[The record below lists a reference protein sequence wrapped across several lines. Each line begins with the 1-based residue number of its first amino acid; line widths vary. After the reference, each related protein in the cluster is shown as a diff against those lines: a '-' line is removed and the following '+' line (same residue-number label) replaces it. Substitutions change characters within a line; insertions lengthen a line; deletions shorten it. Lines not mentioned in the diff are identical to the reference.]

1 VSSPRRTCVLGLAPL
16 SGTMWVGLGSV
27 LLGASGYA
35 FLTLTARTV
44 PPADYAALASLYL
57 LVALAGPALFIP
69 VEQETTRL
77 VSRWRALGLGTA
89 DVVRRLA
96 LASSAMTAVAVLVL
110 AALGPL
116 LVSRVFNGSVALLA
130 ALTLSVAGYGGACL
144 VRGVFAGQNRLRG
157 YAACVGVDGLMR
169 LVPCVGLAIAGV
181 SAAWPYGLALGLG
194 SVAALGVGLA
204 RYRPGGPGPTVAWRE
219 LLAAVGWL
227 IAAWGML
234 FALANIAPVIVTAL
248 LPDDPAQAGVF
259 AFVFVVARVPVF
271 VLLSLQAI
279 LLPALSRSAAT
290 RDLPGLRRGV
300 LRAMLAVGG
309 LGVVS
314 LLTTVPVARWLVGI
328 LFDGQGAGGQG
339 AGGQGAR
346 GQGLE
351 GLGALSAWTL
361 TLLAVGTILA
371 MVVQVLQPA
380 LIAVAGHRVVAAAW
394 LAGAGCF
401 AAAFALPLEPVAAAT
416 VAQVVSAA
424 ATVAVMA
431 LALVRQLRTA
441 SLTPVQAAA

>member
-1 VSSPRRTCVLGLAPL
+1 VSSPRRACVLGLASL

-77 VSRWRALGLGTA
+77 VSRARALGLGTA
-89 DVVRRLA
+89 DVVRRLW
-96 LASSAMTAVAVLVL
+96 LASAAMTAVAVLVL
-110 AALGPL
+110 TALGPL
-116 LVSRVFNGSVALLA
+116 LVGRVFNGSVVLLA

-169 LVPCVGLAIAGV
+169 LVPCVGLAVAGV

-204 RYRPGGPGPTVAWRE
+204 WFRPGGRGPTVAWRE
-219 LLAAVGWL
+219 LLAAIGWL
-227 IAAWGML
+227 IAAWGMS

-248 LPDDPAQAGVF
+248 LPSDPAQAGVF

-300 LRAMLAVGG
+300 RLAMLAVGG

-314 LLTTVPVARWLVGI
+314 LVTTAPVCQWLVGI
-328 LFDGQGAGGQG
+328 LFEDQGAGGQG
-339 AGGQGAR
+339 VA
-346 GQGLE
+346 
-351 GLGALSAWTL
+351 SAWTL
-361 TLLAVGTILA
+361 TLLAMGTILA

-380 LIAVAGHRVVAAAW
+380 LIAVAGHRVVAVAW

-401 AAAFALPLEPVAAAT
+401 AAAFALPVAPVAAAT
-416 VAQVVSAA
+416 AAQVVSGV
-424 ATVAVMA
+424 ATVSVMA
-431 LALVRQLRTA
+431 LALVRHLRTA
-441 SLTPVQAAA
+441 SLAPAEVPA